1 MSRPKNWDAHR
12 RRELTR
18 KSREA
23 RASNERLDAR
33 TDQWLKQCGQFA
45 TDLAT
50 EYDTTEITTT
60 HVLTSGEADA
70 ITDSNDLH
78 FALGT
83 TTLEE
88 AVEKLRRTLGK
99 RQQR

>member
-1 MSRPKNWDAHR
+1 MSRPKDWDAHH

-23 RASNERLDAR
+23 RASDDRLDTR
-33 TDQWLKQCGQFA
+33 TDQWLA
-45 TDLAT
+45 D
-50 EYDTTEITTT
+50 
-60 HVLTSGEADA
+60 HADA
-70 ITDSNDLH
+70 GQAADVVAA
-78 FALGT
+78 ALVAAYGT